1 MLGATCSQRR
11 LGGACLD
18 AHAAGQTDLARCP
31 CCHGSSL
38 AARQQQTVR
47 HRFLTVIFFSGK
59 PVMPTGVDV
68 YNNEKV
74 SSSITIEVSAAIWE
88 AV

>member
-1 MLGATCSQRR
+1 
-11 LGGACLD
+11 
-18 AHAAGQTDLARCP
+18 
-31 CCHGSSL
+31 
-38 AARQQQTVR
+38 
-47 HRFLTVIFFSGK
+47 
-59 PVMPTGVDV
+59 MPTGVDV